1 MQKRQI
7 ALVTFLLCVAT
18 LFSMSFVEAARIT
31 VMSRDLAER
40 WQPLF
45 DAYSQ
50 ANPETSIEYL
60 QVSGG
65 QEAQRIIVLSAGGVP
80 PDVALWM
87 LGSQYV
93 ELVHNNLLADI
104 TDQVDR
110 SMLPQLYEGSVE
122 LAIYRD
128 RLYGLPIVNGT
139 MGILYSLTQ
148 FNESGLGP
156 IPLEYSWDDFLTY
169 ARRTTRTRVGE
180 ETPYIWGFTFYHY
193 LRDYMNFVWTNGGDL
208 FNKERTRFVM
218 DNPAATEALQFLAD
232 MALVHEVSPRSYSA
246 KAAWNHWYEGSAA
259 MYPVGSWGIG
269 SSRTRCEFDWDIA
282 TFPMRKSFSIV
293 NDPFM
298 AAVTSGSKHIDE
310 SVRLLKWLVFD
321 EAAQAFMSATG
332 LGIPARKSVARR
344 TFDDPR
350 TPQNEGIFLHML
362 NSGLPRI
369 MPYTANWTSVQNAIH
384 SAMAGAFAGNI
395 GAAQAMDQVA
405 PVIDSLLA
413 EL

>member
-1 MQKRQI
+1 M
-7 ALVTFLLCVAT
+7 LLLLFLSVA
-18 LFSMSFVEAARIT
+18 EAGQIT
-31 VMSRDLAER
+31 VMSRDLVER

-45 DAYSQ
+45 DVYSQ
-50 ANPETSIEYL
+50 LDPGTEIEYL
-60 QVSGG
+60 QVPGG

-80 PDVALWM
+80 PDLALWM

-93 ELVHNNLLADI
+93 ELAHNNLLADI

-110 SMLPQLYEGSVE
+110 NMLSQLYEGSVE
-122 LAIYRD
+122 LAIYQD

-139 MGILYSLTQ
+139 MAVLYNVTQ
-148 FNESGLGP
+148 FSESGLGP

-169 ARRTTRTRVGE
+169 ARRTTRTRAGE
-180 ETPYIWGFTFYHY
+180 ETPYIWGFTFYTY

-208 FNKERTRFVM
+208 FNKDRTRFVM
-218 DNPAATEALQFLAD
+218 NSPDATEALQFLAD
-232 MALVHEVSPRSYSA
+232 MALVHNVSPRSYSD
-246 KAAWNHWYEGSAA
+246 KAAWTHWYEGSAA

-282 TFPMRKSFSIV
+282 TFPTRKSFTIV

-298 AAVTSGSKHIDE
+298 AAVTSGSKNIAE
-310 SVRLLKWLVFD
+310 SVQLLKWLVFD
-321 EAAQAFMSATG
+321 ENAQAFMSATG

-384 SAMAGAFAGNI
+384 SAMADVFAGNI
-395 GAAQAMDQVA
+395 GAVQAMNQVA

-413 EL
+413 ELQD